1 MVELN
6 YFINKLLCYVCT
18 WAKVQRDH
26 TCHLILVNLDE
37 VDACI
42 RADDNLVALARRL
55 NLIDMTD
62 CLEAFT
68 YVQAE
73 RTY

>member
-6 YFINKLLCYVCT
+6 YFINKLLCDIGT
-18 WAKVQRDH
+18 WAQVQRDH

-37 VDACI
+37 VDACV

-55 NLIDMTD
+55 NLVDMTNG
-62 CLEAFT
+62 LEAFT
-68 YVQAE
+68 YV
-73 RTY
+73 

>member
-1 MVELN
+1 MVKLN

-18 WAKVQRDH
+18 WAQMQRDH

-37 VDACI
+37 VDARV

-55 NLIDMTD
+55 NLVDMTNG
-62 CLEAFT
+62 LEAFT
-68 YVQAE
+68 NV
-73 RTY
+73 